1 MARNWKPAADAEI
14 ERQYARAVEAGHA
27 ADEAGPRAESA
38 RYDHATGRVEVELR
52 NGCLFA
58 FPAEMGQGLR
68 GASPEEL
75 AGVEVT
81 PGGYGLYWEALDA
94 DLAVPALM
102 AGVFGT
108 EAWMRELGR
117 AGGRRTSEAKAA
129 AARENGR
136 RGGRPRRDAAD
147 GQATRK
153 VAERKAEYG
162 AEGEGEGT
170 D

>member
-1 MARNWKPAADAEI
+1 MVRNWSPATDAEV
-14 ERQYARAVEAGHA
+14 ERQYDRAVEAGRA
-27 ADEAGPRAESA
+27 ADAAEPRAVSA
-38 RYDHATGRVEVELR
+38 RYDAASGRVEVELR

-75 AGVEVT
+75 ATVEVT
-81 PGGYGLYWEALDA
+81 PGGYGLRWESLDV

-136 RGGRPRRDAAD
+136 KGGRPRR
-147 GQATRK
+147 
-153 VAERKAEYG
+153 VAERKEGYG
-162 AEGEGEGT
+162 GEG
-170 D
+170 

>member
-1 MARNWKPAADAEI
+1 MARSWKPATDAEI
-14 ERQYARAVEAGHA
+14 ERQYAEAVEAGRA
-27 ADEAGPRAESA
+27 AEEAGPRAESA
-38 RYDHATGRVEVELR
+38 RFNHDTGRVEVELR

-75 AGVEVT
+75 AAVTVT
-81 PGGYGLYWEALDA
+81 PGGFGLHWEALDA

-117 AGGRRTSEAKAA
+117 AGGRRTSDAKAA

-136 RGGRPRRDAAD
+136 RGGRPRKDAAER
-147 GQATRK
+147 QPTRR

-162 AEGEGEGT
+162 GEGEGEGKS
-170 D
+170 

>member
-1 MARNWKPAADAEI
+1 MARSWKPATDAEI
-14 ERQYARAVEAGHA
+14 ERQYAEAVEAGRA
-27 ADEAGPRAESA
+27 AERTGPRAASA
-38 RYDHATGRVEVELR
+38 RYDRGTGRVEVELR

-68 GASPEEL
+68 GASPDEL
-75 AGVEVT
+75 AAVEVA
-81 PGGYGLYWEALDA
+81 PGGYGLHWEALDA

-117 AGGRRTSEAKAA
+117 AGGRSTSDAKAA

-136 RGGRPRRDAAD
+136 KGGRPRR
-147 GQATRK
+147 

-162 AEGEGEGT
+162 TGEGEESEG
-170 D
+170 

>member
-1 MARNWKPAADAEI
+1 MARSWKPATDAEI
-14 ERQYARAVEAGHA
+14 ERQYAEAAEAGRA
-27 ADEAGPRAESA
+27 ADERGPRAESA
-38 RYDHATGRVEVELR
+38 RYDPATGRVEVELR
-52 NGCLFA
+52 GGCMFA

-75 AGVEVT
+75 GAVVVT
-81 PGGYGLYWEALDA
+81 PGGYGLHWEALDA

-117 AGGRRTSEAKAA
+117 AGGRRTSDAKAA

-136 RGGRPRRDAAD
+136 RGGRPRR
-147 GQATRK
+147 
-153 VAERKAEYG
+153 VAEPKAEYG
-162 AEGEGEGT
+162 AEEGEKGEG
-170 D
+170 

>member
-1 MARNWKPAADAEI
+1 MARNWKPASEAEI
-14 ERQYARAVEAGHA
+14 EKQYARAVEAGRA
-27 ADEAGPRAESA
+27 ADNAGPRAERA
-38 RYDHATGRVEVELR
+38 RYDRGTGRVEVELS

-68 GASPEEL
+68 GASPDEL

-81 PGGYGLYWEALDA
+81 PGGYGLHWEALDA

-108 EAWMRELGR
+108 GAWMRELGR
-117 AGGRRTSEAKAA
+117 AGGSRTSEAKAA

-147 GQATRK
+147 GQPARK

-162 AEGEGEGT
+162 AGGEGEG
-170 D
+170 

>member
-1 MARNWKPAADAEI
+1 MARSWNPATDAEI
-14 ERQYARAVEAGHA
+14 ERQYARPWRPA
-27 ADEAGPRAESA
+27 ARRTRTGPRAESA
-38 RYDHATGRVEVELR
+38 RYDRETGRVEVELR

-81 PGGYGLYWEALDA
+81 PGGYGLHWEALDA

-117 AGGRRTSEAKAA
+117 AGGRRTSDAKAA

-136 RGGRPRRDAAD
+136 RGGRPRKGRR
-147 GQATRK
+147 GRPGHPQGR
-153 VAERKAEYG
+153 
-162 AEGEGEGT
+162 
-170 D
+170 

>member
-1 MARNWKPAADAEI
+1 MARSWKPATDADI
-14 ERQYARAVEAGHA
+14 ERQYADAVEAGRA
-27 ADEAGPRAESA
+27 VDEAGPRAASA
-38 RYDHATGRVEVELR
+38 RYDRDTGRVEVELR

-68 GASPEEL
+68 GASPDEL
-75 AGVEVT
+75 AAVEVT
-81 PGGYGLYWEALDA
+81 PGGYGLHWEALDA

-108 EAWMRELGR
+108 AAWMRELGR
-117 AGGRRTSEAKAA
+117 AGGSRTSDAKAA

-136 RGGRPRRDAAD
+136 RGGRPRKDSAE
-147 GQATRK
+147 GQPTRK

-162 AEGEGEGT
+162 PESEEEGK